1 MGTANP
7 ETGAGFN
14 YDDETIFGEP
24 TPTPE
29 PSEIVTAEEQVLSEG
44 EPKLSDYETISD
56 YEDAVE
62 GFNMRLEEAKGLDK
76 ELSYDRS
83 DETSGFKMPSKEK
96 LKKFSEETK
105 GLGQDRQQ
113 VIRGGGVAG
122 YGGPGARTSY
132 VPTQSPYQITRR
144 GPSTSE
150 LEKLLL
156 EGLKTSA
163 RMRIGGFS
171 GPRIRGLF
179 G

>member
-7 ETGAGFN
+7 ETGASFN

-29 PSEIVTAEEQVLSEG
+29 PSEIVSAEEQVLSEG
-44 EPKLSDYETISD
+44 APKLSDYETISD
-56 YEDAVE
+56 YEDAME
-62 GFNMRLEEAKGLDK
+62 GYESRLTEARELDK
-76 ELSYDRS
+76 ETDQG
-83 DETSGFKMPSKEK
+83 TSGFKLEIPSKEK
-96 LKKFSEETK
+96 LEKFAKENKYKE
-105 GLGQDRQQ
+105 QQQQ
-113 VIRGGGVAG
+113 VIRGSGSMA
-122 YGGPGARTSY
+122 YGGPSARTSY
-132 VPTQSPYQITRR
+132 VPAQSPYQITRR
-144 GPSTSE
+144 GPSTAE